1 MPSFSPPPP
10 KRGAFEPRPRGE
22 KHVNFSEGSTKSA
35 SSSTEPLLVIFKMTL
50 QSGQWSL
57 SGPIRLSLRALA
69 KVHPAFSTEL
79 AYGGTIRKQPP
90 YGASSF
96 QSLCLMTLG
105 CVL

>member
-1 MPSFSPPPP
+1 MPSFSPQPP
-10 KRGAFEPRPRGE
+10 KRGASEPRPRGE
-22 KHVNFSEGSTKSA
+22 KRVNFSEGSTKSA
-35 SSSTEPLLVIFKMTL
+35 SSSTEPLLLIFKMTL

-69 KVHPAFSTEL
+69 KVHPALST

-96 QSLCLMTLG
+96 QSLYLMTLG